1 MPNCSHAHPS
11 PAFCMAGNFA
21 IPVELRQTA
30 PCVNESLTPNCVY
43 CLRAVSWNW
52 SYQAKGCV
60 QGLRS
65 FTPAAGLPS
74 RKNVTVMWPPERLC
88 LQSAWQGFRKPTSL
102 VEFALLPSSVNL
114 NTSPPPPP
122 PTVLSTFMSTF
133 ACSWPLPVWSLELE
147 LCPEPQV

>member
-1 MPNCSHAHPS
+1 MHLSKCMPNCSHAHPS

-88 LQSAWQGFRKPTSL
+88 LQSAWQGFQKPTSL

-114 NTSPPPPP
+114 NTFPPHCLEHFH
-122 PTVLSTFMSTF
+122 VYFCLFVAFARVVSRVGALS
-133 ACSWPLPVWSLELE
+133 
-147 LCPEPQV
+147 